1 MPNTASTDK
10 EALDNILLRVGR
22 LNYTWTNTESLF
34 IHVIAGLAGI
44 DKETAV
50 VVFLT
55 LNTTA
60 ARLDLVDRLSK
71 LPRVPEAERNTVT
84 ELTRRFRKESRLRN
98 KYNHCIYSFDP
109 DGGTPLTI
117 MMRIADRK
125 DAIVMGKQE
134 PAGED
139 ELKHID
145 ETIQRLTQL
154 NLDIWA
160 VIRERG
166 YPL

>member
-1 MPNTASTDK
+1 MQRSLQLY
-10 EALDNILLRVGR
+10 LDEYGKFVHPCDRGSCGNGKGNGGGCLSDPEHDG
-22 LNYTWTNTESLF
+22 S
-34 IHVIAGLAGI
+34 
-44 DKETAV
+44 
-50 VVFLT
+50 
-55 LNTTA
+55 
-60 ARLDLVDRLSK
+60 ARLDPVDRLSK
-71 LPRVPEAERNTVT
+71 LPRVPEAERNMVTV
-84 ELTRRFRKESRLRN
+84 LTRRFRKESRLRN

-109 DGGTPLTI
+109 EGGTPLTI

-125 DAIVMGKQE
+125 DVIVMGKQE
-134 PAGED
+134 PAGQD

-160 VIRERG
+160 VIREQG